1 MGGHSA
7 GGGHS
12 KTSSKSAVL
21 TYAIIGATV
30 LGICGVIYWFI
41 PEGGG
46 HTESSAQTS
55 AGKVRHEYA
64 AWTEVLAPS
73 VDTPWEFVGNEVV
86 APIHRRICLRENP
99 HKYQYQWQCEDA
111 TDGWRDY
118 APGQCDNA
126 QAFRFRSTTPES
138 KLIGYEFR
146 KSC

>member
-1 MGGHSA
+1 MATPAPTTGKDKTNVFLYLA
-7 GGGHS
+7 G
-12 KTSSKSAVL
+12 AVVVL
-21 TYAIIGATV
+21 ILLSRCSEMNFRFGATTTT
-30 LGICGVIYWFI
+30 
-41 PEGGG
+41 P
-46 HTESSAQTS
+46 HP
-55 AGKVRHEYA
+55 VRHEYA

-99 HKYQYQWQCEDA
+99 HKHKYQWQCEDA

-138 KLIGYEFR
+138 KLVGYEFR